1 MLVLPAIIM
10 ICGAAMAADDVFSLE
25 FDWDSRNTVDSTR
38 KEFYQPH
45 YELTASSPTYNAS
58 EYDRNFISTEN
69 DMTIAIRGDLNETQ
83 FLDIEEKLYVL
94 HYNNEDYYSRS
105 VNARKMKE
113 LDHQLNVTFGI
124 AAGDHDYF
132 QLNFYNNYYDASEFA
147 AWQIRANKGSGLFAH
162 EFSKRTCLTIE
173 GAYEE
178 REYENDPVLDS
189 REGSARFELLT
200 FMRGRRK
207 YVQLANSA
215 RGNRSFFENFPNG
228 MAARKAVDYY
238 TDWTKS
244 PYDDDPRAKYKEVKT
259 AGDLYLKVFG
269 DASTVERTSLDN
281 RATKSGVGIETA
293 YEIAEDVCLRLNDYY
308 RRVDWRNESGANFF
322 YDHFANTLLLEA
334 TWEYNENIS
343 QTISFMN
350 ENVKNIN
357 FASENFT
364 TNTLK
369 FEGFYSFGRSLASV
383 LLQGMRRRFDESRT
397 FYPDEDE
404 LKVAAGYDYLIT
416 DQLKFRL
423 RSEYFDKDYLDFED
437 SYWSSYSRNS
447 WRAGLEKILSAN
459 HSLEIAYQENS
470 ERHKIYDGNNI
481 EEKSLNL
488 SWLMHF

>member
-1 MLVLPAIIM
+1 
-10 ICGAAMAADDVFSLE
+10 
-25 FDWDSRNTVDSTR
+25 
-38 KEFYQPH
+38 
-45 YELTASSPTYNAS
+45 
-58 EYDRNFISTEN
+58 
-69 DMTIAIRGDLNETQ
+69 
-83 FLDIEEKLYVL
+83 
-94 HYNNEDYYSRS
+94 
-105 VNARKMKE
+105 
-113 LDHQLNVTFGI
+113 
-124 AAGDHDYF
+124 
-132 QLNFYNNYYDASEFA
+132 
-147 AWQIRANKGSGLFAH
+147 
-162 EFSKRTCLTIE
+162 
-173 GAYEE
+173 
-178 REYENDPVLDS
+178 
-189 REGSARFELLT
+189 
-200 FMRGRRK
+200 
-207 YVQLANSA
+207 
-215 RGNRSFFENFPNG
+215 
-228 MAARKAVDYY
+228 
-238 TDWTKS
+238 
-244 PYDDDPRAKYKEVKT
+244 
-259 AGDLYLKVFG
+259 
-269 DASTVERTSLDN
+269 
-281 RATKSGVGIETA
+281 
-293 YEIAEDVCLRLNDYY
+293 
-308 RRVDWRNESGANFF
+308 
-322 YDHFANTLLLEA
+322 
-334 TWEYNENIS
+334 
-343 QTISFMN
+343 MN